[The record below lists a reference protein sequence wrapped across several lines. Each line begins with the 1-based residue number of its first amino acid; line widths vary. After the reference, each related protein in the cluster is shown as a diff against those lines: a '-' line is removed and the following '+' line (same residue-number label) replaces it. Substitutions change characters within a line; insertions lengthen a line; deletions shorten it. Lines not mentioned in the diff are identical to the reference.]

1 MIKIRNIYGDLFRYL
16 EYYFIFLELDRDRV
30 KDILFFFCLFYYSFD
45 LIYYEGND
53 LFDFI

>member
-1 MIKIRNIYGDLFRYL
+1 MIKIRNIYGNLFRYL

-30 KDILFFFCLFYYSFD
+30 EDILVFFCLFYYSFD
-45 LIYYEGND
+45 LIYNEGND